1 MTVEELKNIGETE
14 LNTVYF
20 GDCLEGMKYIPS
32 NSVDAVICDLPYQT
46 TACAW
51 DVIIPFEPLWG
62 QYKRIRKDNA
72 AIILFG
78 SEPFSSYLRM
88 SNIKEFRYD
97 WIWIKERGTGFAR
110 ANKQPMRRNE
120 NISVFYQ
127 QQPYYDS
134 KGEKLDKPYRHALPI
149 YKSNS
154 DSVANKNLVNGER
167 VYAEYKYKHKDN
179 ILTFARDPKGMH
191 PTQKPVEL
199 IRYLIRTYT
208 NEGDLILDN
217 CIGSGSTAVA
227 AIKEKRHFIG
237 MELNKEYY
245 DIACK
250 RINKER
256 EEIENSLFKN

>member
-1 MTVEELKNIGETE
+1 MEINKIYNE
-14 LNTVYF
+14 
-20 GDCLEGMKYIPS
+20 DCLVGMTKIPDK
-32 NSVDAVICDLPYQT
+32 SVDCIICDLPYGT
-46 TACAW
+46 TACKW
-51 DVIIPFEPLWG
+51 DSVIPFEPLWE

-88 SNIKEFRYD
+88 SNINEFKYD

-120 NISVFYQ
+120 NISEFYQ

-134 KGEKLDKPYRHALPI
+134 KGEKLDKPYRHNLPI

-154 DSVANKNLVNGER
+154 DRVTNKNLVNGER

-179 ILTFARDPKGMH
+179 ILTFARNHKCLH
-191 PTQKPVEL
+191 PTQKPVDL

-208 NEGDLILDN
+208 NPGDLVLDN
-217 CIGSGSTAVA
+217 CMGSGTTAIA
-227 AIKEKRHFIG
+227 AMRECRNFIG
-237 MELNKEYY
+237 FELDDFYY
-245 DIACK
+245 DMCLK
-250 RINKER
+250 RIEEEKDFVEEKKKEPKS
-256 EEIENSLFKN
+256 NPLF

>member
-1 MTVEELKNIGETE
+1 MIE
-14 LNTVYF
+14 LNKIYNE
-20 GDCLEGMKYIPS
+20 DCLEGMKRIPDG
-32 NSVDAVICDLPYQT
+32 SVDCVICDLPYGVT
-46 TACAW
+46 DCKW
-51 DVIIPFEPLWG
+51 DSVIPFESLWE

-179 ILTFARDPKGMH
+179 ILAFARDPKGMH

-217 CIGSGSTAVA
+217 CIGSGTTAIA
-227 AIKEKRHFIG
+227 AIKEKRHYIG

-245 DIACK
+245 DIACE
-250 RINKER
+250 RIKKER
-256 EEIENSLFKN
+256 EEIENSLFNN